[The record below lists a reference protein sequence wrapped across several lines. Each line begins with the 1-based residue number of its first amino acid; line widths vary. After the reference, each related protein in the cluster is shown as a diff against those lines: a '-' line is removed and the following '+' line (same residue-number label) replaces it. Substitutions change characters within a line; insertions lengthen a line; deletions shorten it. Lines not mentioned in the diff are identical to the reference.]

1 MGRPAATDLING
13 FILARF
19 WSSRFRRGRTYQ
31 RYRERET
38 SFHSLG

>member
-1 MGRPAATDLING
+1 MGRPAATDLINV

-19 WSSRFRRGRTYQ
+19 LVVAFTTGIIDQ